1 MPYFGDKVM
10 DSFVICEEE
19 KELKIVKIFSLTS
32 IRPHR
37 ALAQGSRTELE
48 S

>member
-1 MPYFGDKVM
+1 M

-19 KELKIVKIFSLTS
+19 KELKIVKIFSLRS
-32 IRPHR
+32 RRLHR
-37 ALAQGSRTELE
+37 APAQGSRTDLE